1 MHGLCESGEA
11 AQSKSGV
18 RNPESTEPAPG
29 RNPRLSAP
37 TTRRFRAYPPPPG
50 RNQRGFR
57 AYPPPAAGTRADF
70 APTRRPRP
78 KHRAGI
84 RAYPLPAENNKR
96 RFSLLGKQRFKAYVL
111 FLAVLGDQTHGN
123 NIEAPE
129 GLIRKI
135 VREESG
141 GSSEIH
147 VTIVLDSVTGK
158 KLFDTV
164 VRENNAV
171 VRATGASP
179 LVM

>member
-1 MHGLCESGEA
+1 MLSVVDHVGFTGEQFSRHHGCVNHE
-11 AQSKSGV
+11 
-18 RNPESTEPAPG
+18 
-29 RNPRLSAP
+29 
-37 TTRRFRAYPPPPG
+37 
-50 RNQRGFR
+50 
-57 AYPPPAAGTRADF
+57 
-70 APTRRPRP
+70 
-78 KHRAGI
+78 
-84 RAYPLPAENNKR
+84 
-96 RFSLLGKQRFKAYVL
+96 

>member
-1 MHGLCESGEA
+1 MGSEMCIRDSFDKAWEGIKDIFKGVWNTIIDLLNGAINIIIRGLNWLIKQMNKISFDVPSWVPAIGG
-11 AQSKSGV
+11 KSIGV
-18 RNPESTEPAPG
+18 NISYISENVLPHLAKGAVIPA
-29 RNPRLSAP
+29 N
-37 TTRRFRAYPPPPG
+37 
-50 RNQRGFR
+50 
-57 AYPPPAAGTRADF
+57 D
-70 APTRRPRP
+70 
-78 KHRAGI
+78 
-84 RAYPLPAENNKR
+84 E
-96 RFSLLGKQRFKAYVL
+96 
-111 FLAVLGDQTHGN
+111 FLAVLGDQPHGN

-179 LVM
+179 LVT